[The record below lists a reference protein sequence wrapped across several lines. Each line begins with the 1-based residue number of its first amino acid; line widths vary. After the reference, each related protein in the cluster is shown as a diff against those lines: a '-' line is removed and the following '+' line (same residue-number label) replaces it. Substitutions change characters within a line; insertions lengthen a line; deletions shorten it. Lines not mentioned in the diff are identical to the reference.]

1 MLVNLNENLG
11 MSEDFDPMLYVHFDG
26 LNPALTDVTMIVV
39 AMNISKF
46 TNNFPTWSY

>member
-1 MLVNLNENLG
+1 
-11 MSEDFDPMLYVHFDG
+11 MSEDYDPMLYVHFDG

-46 TNNFPTWSY
+46 THNYQPGATNFETRFDLP